1 MAAEFDPSQL
11 AEAIALS
18 MRMPPQRQ
26 DDAMLALEVRVI
38 DLQTMVEAQAAQIRA
53 LQARDLAR
61 PLAVLRAQFG
71 ELQVEAAM
79 LRTQLEAR
87 QAAEAALQIQLV
99 EQQAAE
105 AALQI
110 QLVEQQEV
118 ATRLQN
124 QLLAQQVPDADLHAH
139 IRDLQELLRVVGLD
153 HVIGPVYDLAVD
165 DAVAVRAV
173 ADADDDAVRDIEDEQ
188 FRAAALASAEAY
200 RPPGYA
206 LDAQNRLVCP
216 CCMLRRHYSI
226 EQADHDVECF
236 ACGDHL
242 GRLNERMLRIECN
255 AGTCREQ
262 VLCMTCAQNLL
273 ER

>member
-87 QAAEAALQIQLV
+87 
-99 EQQAAE
+99 QAAE